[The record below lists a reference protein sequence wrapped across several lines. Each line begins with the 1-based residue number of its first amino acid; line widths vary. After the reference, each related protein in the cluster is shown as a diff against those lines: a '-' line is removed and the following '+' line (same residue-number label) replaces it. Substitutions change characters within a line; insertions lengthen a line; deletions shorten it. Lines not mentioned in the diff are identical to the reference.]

1 MIDSLKN
8 SEGFLEIIS
17 KGQKFTISGLTFY
30 FLRKNDLNESKV
42 GISIKKKT
50 GNAVYRNKLKRQ
62 IKNLYLW
69 SCEVGKNKNLISL
82 FSELTGAKVFCSSLE
97 ISRPVSYTHL
107 PLPTN

>member
-1 MIDSLKN
+1 MIYSLKN

-30 FLRKNDLNESKV
+30 FLKKNDLNESKV

-62 IKNLYLW
+62 IKNLIRLNQ
-69 SCEVGKNKNLISL
+69 EKIISFDL
-82 FSELTGAKVFCSSLE
+82 SLL
-97 ISRPVSYTHL
+97 HF
-107 PLPTN
+107 

>member
-17 KGQKFTISGLTFY
+17 KGQKFNISGLTFY
-30 FLRKNDLNESKV
+30 FLKKNDLNESKV

-62 IKNLYLW
+62 IKNLIRLNQ
-69 SCEVGKNKNLISL
+69 EKIKNFDIVVINYQIRSKPIKYSDLELIFSKFFKKLSL
-82 FSELTGAKVFCSSLE
+82 F
-97 ISRPVSYTHL
+97 
-107 PLPTN
+107 

>member
-8 SEGFLEIIS
+8 SESFLEIIS

-30 FLRKNDLNESKV
+30 FLKKNDLNESKV

-62 IKNLYLW
+62 IKNLLRLNQEEIKSFDIVVINYQKRSRPIEYSEL
-69 SCEVGKNKNLISL
+69 ELIFKKFFKNLSL
-82 FSELTGAKVFCSSLE
+82 
-97 ISRPVSYTHL
+97 I
-107 PLPTN
+107 

>member
-30 FLRKNDLNESKV
+30 FLKKNDLNESKV

-62 IKNLYLW
+62 IKNFDIVVINYQIRSKPIKYSDL
-69 SCEVGKNKNLISL
+69 ELIFSKFFKKLSL
-82 FSELTGAKVFCSSLE
+82 F
-97 ISRPVSYTHL
+97 
-107 PLPTN
+107 